1 MGRKIT
7 DWDAWFWAK
16 VDKSEVCWLWT
27 GDKLKLGYGKVPP
40 KHEPTWRSRYA
51 HRISYEMLV
60 GPIPDRMVL
69 DHLCRNPSC
78 VKPEHLEAVPAREN
92 IRRGVSP
99 VAQTLVSCD
108 ELGICKSG
116 HPLQTPEDW
125 IVYRNKAGKL
135 DRGCRECK
143 REYVRRR
150 RARVRSE
157 QCLIEHT
164 PGEPMRL
171 TVKITEAVNA

>member
-1 MGRKIT
+1 MAKKIT
-7 DWDAWFWAK
+7 DWDAWFWSK
-16 VDKSEVCWLWT
+16 VDKTPNCWLWV
-27 GDKLKLGYGKVPP
+27 GDRLKLGYGKVPP

-60 GPIPDRMVL
+60 GPIPD
-69 DHLCRNPSC
+69 
-78 VKPEHLEAVPAREN
+78 
-92 IRRGVSP
+92 
-99 VAQTLVSCD
+99 
-108 ELGICKSG
+108 
-116 HPLQTPEDW
+116 
-125 IVYRNKAGKL
+125 KAGKL

-171 TVKITEAVNA
+171 TIKITEAVNA